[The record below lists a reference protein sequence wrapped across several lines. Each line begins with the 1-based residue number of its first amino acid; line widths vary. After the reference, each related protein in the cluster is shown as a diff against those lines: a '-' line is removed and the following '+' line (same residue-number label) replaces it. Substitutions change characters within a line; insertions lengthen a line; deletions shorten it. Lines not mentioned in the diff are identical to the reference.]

1 MLGHAVREVT
11 VSRGNK
17 EGDNA
22 FLLDEKDFGIFP
34 HTTIPYAVK
43 HDASMKFLL
52 KLLNYHKSVSYLSP
66 KSLVSV
72 FICVTV

>member
-22 FLLDEKDFGIFP
+22 FLLQENDVNVWP
-34 HTTIPYAVK
+34 YCTIPYAVK
-43 HDASMKFLL
+43 HDASMEFLL
-52 KLLNYHKSVSYLSP
+52 KLVSHHKSVSFWFWLS
-66 KSLVSV
+66 SYTLLITD
-72 FICVTV
+72 FC